1 MSEKEFVLHTYNDI
15 LKKINEVIRRKEM
28 NKSNLAKR
36 LGISRQTLYDYLNGV
51 NIMPCDIV
59 LHINMLLN
67 S

>member
-15 LKKINEVIRRKEM
+15 LKKINEVICRKEM

-51 NIMPCDIV
+51 NIMPYDIV